1 MQQILSQYENFTTN
15 IIFKSKKIAKKYW
28 EREREGMKKHITI
41 TWERKQT
48 PLAAMGD
55 SESIIGDD
63 YDNQETIMG
72 SCD

>member
-1 MQQILSQYENFTTN
+1 MKILPPISFLNLKKLQKN
-15 IIFKSKKIAKKYW
+15 IER

-55 SESIIGDD
+55 SESIMGDD

>member
-1 MQQILSQYENFTTN
+1 MKILPPISFLNL
-15 IIFKSKKIAKKYW
+15 KKLQKKLR
-28 EREREGMKKHITI
+28 EREREEMKKHITI

-55 SESIIGDD
+55 SESIMGDD
-63 YDNQETIMG
+63 YDNQETIID

>member
-1 MQQILSQYENFTTN
+1 MKILPPISFLNLKN
-15 IIFKSKKIAKKYW
+15 CKKILR

-55 SESIIGDD
+55 SESIMGDD